1 MKSSGGGGVVVA
13 CLIIVSTPG
22 PGFFKVNARFGLPR
36 LCQFGDQVD
45 QVMDQV
51 GQGQG
56 QELDNTCIC
65 THVLFCVSQ
74 FPYPH
79 LYERKQF
86 NFSVFIL
93 KG

>member
-1 MKSSGGGGVVVA
+1 MVVA

-79 LYERKQF
+79 LSETKE
-86 NFSVFIL
+86 FIISIFKL
-93 KG
+93 KD